1 MDLNMPDEER
11 LHLLMRDIFIDNGSV
26 FFGGYSTHLYSKY
39 MPDNKRKLVNSIPD
53 FDIIS
58 EDPDKCALIVKER
71 LRREKVKHVKIV
83 HHDAIGEIIP
93 RHIEIRVGK
102 HSMAYIYE
110 PIACHSYNEIMVD
123 HKQVKVATID
133 TILAFYLSFIYAN
146 MPHYDKDRLMCIA
159 MFLFEIEQQNRLEQ
173 RGILKRFSI
182 DCYGKQPTLE
192 DIRSEKSE
200 KFKEFGNDKTSK
212 EYQMWFLKYVPG
224 EIAKQKGL
232 NKHLQHAAKTRKN
245 RPEPESES
253 TPEPEP
259 EPENPLLALL
269 RKRIT

>member
-1 MDLNMPDEER
+1 
-11 LHLLMRDIFIDNGSV
+11 
-26 FFGGYSTHLYSKY
+26 
-39 MPDNKRKLVNSIPD
+39 
-53 FDIIS
+53 
-58 EDPDKCALIVKER
+58 
-71 LRREKVKHVKIV
+71 
-83 HHDAIGEIIP
+83 
-93 RHIEIRVGK
+93 
-102 HSMAYIYE
+102 
-110 PIACHSYNEIMVD
+110 
-123 HKQVKVATID
+123 
-133 TILAFYLSFIYAN
+133 
-146 MPHYDKDRLMCIA
+146 MCIA
-159 MFLFEIEQQNRLEQ
+159 MFLFEIEQRNRLEQ

-224 EIAKQKGL
+224 EIAKEKGL
-232 NKHLQHAAKTRKN
+232 KKLPQPAAKTRKN
-245 RPEPESES
+245 RAVKEEEPETDPEQES

>member
-1 MDLNMPDEER
+1 
-11 LHLLMRDIFIDNGSV
+11 
-26 FFGGYSTHLYSKY
+26 
-39 MPDNKRKLVNSIPD
+39 
-53 FDIIS
+53 
-58 EDPDKCALIVKER
+58 
-71 LRREKVKHVKIV
+71 
-83 HHDAIGEIIP
+83 
-93 RHIEIRVGK
+93 
-102 HSMAYIYE
+102 MAYIYE
-110 PIACHSYNEIMVD
+110 PIACHSYNEINVD
-123 HKQVKVATID
+123 NKQVKVATID

-159 MFLFEIEQQNRLEQ
+159 MFLFEIEQRNRLEQ

-224 EIAKQKGL
+224 EIAKEKGL
-232 NKHLQHAAKTRKN
+232 KKIQPPAAKTRKN
-245 RPEPESES
+245 RPNQESQPEPEEES

>member
-1 MDLNMPDEER
+1 
-11 LHLLMRDIFIDNGSV
+11 
-26 FFGGYSTHLYSKY
+26 
-39 MPDNKRKLVNSIPD
+39 
-53 FDIIS
+53 
-58 EDPDKCALIVKER
+58 
-71 LRREKVKHVKIV
+71 
-83 HHDAIGEIIP
+83 
-93 RHIEIRVGK
+93 
-102 HSMAYIYE
+102 
-110 PIACHSYNEIMVD
+110 
-123 HKQVKVATID
+123 
-133 TILAFYLSFIYAN
+133 

-200 KFKEFGNDKTSK
+200 KFKEFGDDKTSK

-232 NKHLQHAAKTRKN
+232 KKLPQPVVKTRKN
-245 RPEPESES
+245 RLNQYLSVPETES
-253 TPEPEP
+253 TPEA